1 MIFPLSQL
9 GIDQPDFYEG
19 NINSTFVRIKM
30 FMGQKT
36 KTRMTKVEHLVPG
49 MGFQEYE
56 CAGFI
61 CCQ

>member
-1 MIFPLSQL
+1 M